1 MTFTGVYPSLYKI
14 TEMKT
19 NKLLRYLLVVAVIL
33 IILAVVGKKAGWFGK
48 EEVIKVAVEKVVR
61 RNIIETI
68 TANGKVQP
76 ETEIKISPDV
86 SGEIVELHV
95 IEGDMV
101 EKGQLLARI
110 KPEVQ
115 QERATTS
122 ATPRY
127 SAICSS
133 NSATVRL
140 LVIRPEA

>member
-1 MTFTGVYPSLYKI
+1 
-14 TEMKT
+14 MKT

-101 EKGQLLARI
+101 
-110 KPEVQ
+110 
-115 QERATTS
+115 
-122 ATPRY
+122 
-127 SAICSS
+127 
-133 NSATVRL
+133 
-140 LVIRPEA
+140 